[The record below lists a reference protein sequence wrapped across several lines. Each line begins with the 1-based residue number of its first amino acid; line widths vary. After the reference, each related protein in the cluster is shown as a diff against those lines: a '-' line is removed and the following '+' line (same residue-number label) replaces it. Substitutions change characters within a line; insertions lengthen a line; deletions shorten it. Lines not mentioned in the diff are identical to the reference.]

1 MISSAPH
8 RRNFLRENNL
18 ARKTTRKKASGPR
31 ENPVRPVVLPA
42 WAAGLSAD
50 RGWGRWLLIA
60 FVLWLLLA
68 VLYPGP
74 MFRAEVFQSSD
85 SSNADA
91 FERAGDALL
100 ADGHYPLWNPYLF
113 AGMPSFGSLAYV
125 KFLYPPTPVFNFLQN
140 QVRFVPL
147 TWMLGHLLMGGLG
160 MAWLLSRWKLPL
172 GFLVL
177 GAVIWLLFPKV
188 VAWGVYGH
196 GSKLLAAMYLPWI
209 VGWALKVLDG
219 GGRRAVGMTG
229 LLLGLQI
236 LSGHIQIT
244 YYTLLVTGWLGLWS
258 TVRPFEPHLRSV
270 KAAVRGRRLG
280 FLVLGI
286 CLGFMI
292 GGIML
297 LPVHDYAA
305 ISIRG
310 QDAAGGGGVGLDYA
324 TGWSLAPRELGTFV
338 LPASAGFGKATYL
351 GHMPFTDYPNYFG
364 VLLLLLAAAGWVR
377 GARGLTAALGVMS
390 VLAILISFGNFGFG
404 FYEWLYGWL
413 PFFNKFR
420 IPSMILITV
429 AFALAIL
436 AARGAASWRDG
447 PTTSFPPV
455 LLPAALG
462 LVGLVFLLGGAGSL
476 FRGPYETGLAAL
488 AAGAGRQAPD
498 ILLEKAWLLHRADLI
513 RIGLIMMTA
522 GSAFW
527 YSLRNEGF
535 RRRGLVWVLVILVA
549 TDLLAVDRR
558 IVYPE
563 RSLQQVGVD
572 QAGRT
577 HLMAAQPMG
586 RTYVR
591 QDREKPGP
599 AAEVLARALGHER
612 VWPLGPL
619 GGQNTWMADGIRSL
633 GGYHPAKL
641 ARYEPIRKRLFSE
654 QPAGRL
660 ASWLG
665 GSVVA
670 FDGPFGEAEFRALA
684 ALGCDL
690 AHEPVREGN
699 PWLYRNRS
707 ALPRAR
713 MVTAWRL
720 VDSLPE
726 KDALEPFLDGIQAG
740 DIDVIGTV
748 FLEQAPAVVP
758 VPAVSDLPAPVFV
771 VDSMN
776 EVVLETESPVPALL
790 LLSDMMAPGWKV
802 QVDGSDGILLEADL
816 VLRAVAL
823 EAGRHTVRFHYSD
836 PSVRS
841 GLTLSVSGVILM
853 ALLLFPMGRFRRG
866 AKTGE
871 KTIDE

>member
-1 MISSAPH
+1 MISSTPH
-8 RRNFLRENNL
+8 RRYFLRENKL
-18 ARKTTRKKASGPR
+18 ARKSTRHKSSGPR
-31 ENPVRPVVLPA
+31 KNPVRPTVLPA
-42 WAAGLSAD
+42 WAVGMFAD
-50 RGWGRWLLIA
+50 RGWRRWLLVA
-60 FVLWLLLA
+60 LLLWLLLA
-68 VLYPGP
+68 MLYPGP

-91 FERAGDALL
+91 FERAGDAVL
-100 ADGHYPLWNPYLF
+100 AEGHYPLWNPYLF

-125 KFLYPPTPVFNFLQN
+125 KFLYPPTVVFNFLQN
-140 QVRFVPL
+140 QVRFAPL

-177 GAVIWLLFPKV
+177 GAVIWILFPKV
-188 VAWGVYGH
+188 VAWGVHGH

-236 LSGHIQIT
+236 LSGHVQIT
-244 YYTLLVTGWLGLWS
+244 YYTLLVIGWLGLWN
-258 TVRPFEPHLRSV
+258 TVRPFEPHLRPV
-270 KAAVRGRRLG
+270 KPVVRWRRLG
-280 FLVLGI
+280 FLGLGL

-310 QDAAGGGGVGLDYA
+310 QDTVGGGGVGLDYA

-338 LPASAGFGKATYL
+338 LPAAAGFGMATYL
-351 GHMPFTDYPNYFG
+351 GHMPFNDYPNYFG

-377 GARGLTAALGVMS
+377 GGRGLTAALGTMS
-390 VLAILISFGNFGFG
+390 VLAVLISFGNFGFG

-429 AFALAIL
+429 AFALSIL

-447 PTTSFPPV
+447 SATALPPV
-455 LLPAALG
+455 FLPAALG
-462 LVGLVFLLGGAGSL
+462 LVGVVFLLGGGTSL
-476 FRGPYETGLAAL
+476 FRGQYEAALAAL

-498 ILLEKAWLLHRADLI
+498 ILLEKAWLLHRSDLI
-513 RIGLIMMTA
+513 RIGLILMAT
-522 GSAFW
+522 GSALW

-535 RRRGLVWVLVILVA
+535 RSRGLVWVLVLLVA
-549 TDLLAVDRR
+549 TDLAAVDRR
-558 IVYPE
+558 IIYPE
-563 RSLQQVGVD
+563 RSLQQIGVD
-572 QAGRT
+572 ATGRT
-577 HLMAAQPMG
+577 RLMAAQPMA
-586 RTYVR
+586 RAYVR
-591 QDREKPGP
+591 QDRNNPGP
-599 AAEVLARALGHER
+599 AAEALARAIGHDR

-619 GGQNTWMADGIRSL
+619 GGQNIWMADGIRSL

-654 QPAGRL
+654 RPAGRL

-665 GSVVA
+665 GRVVA
-670 FDGPFGEAEFRALA
+670 FGGPFGEAEFSTLA

-690 AHEPVREGN
+690 AHEPVHEGN
-699 PWLYRNRS
+699 LWFYRNRS

-713 MVTAWRL
+713 LVTAWRS

-726 KDALEPFLDGIQAG
+726 KDALEPFLDGIQSG
-740 DIDVIGTV
+740 DIDVAGTV
-748 FLEQAPAVVP
+748 FLDRAPAVEP
-758 VPAVSDLPAPVFV
+758 IPAASVLPAPVFV

-776 EVVLETESPVPALL
+776 EVILQTESPVPALL
-790 LLSDMMAPGWKV
+790 LLSDMMTPGWRV
-802 QVDGSDGILLEADL
+802 QVDGADGSLLQADL

-823 EAGRHTVRFHYSD
+823 EAGRHTVRFHYRD
-836 PSVRS
+836 PSVRA

-853 ALLLFPMGRFRRG
+853 ALLLFPFGRFRPG
-866 AKTGE
+866 AKTGDR
-871 KTIDE
+871 TADE

>member
-1 MISSAPH
+1 M
-8 RRNFLRENNL
+8 
-18 ARKTTRKKASGPR
+18 
-31 ENPVRPVVLPA
+31 
-42 WAAGLSAD
+42 
-50 RGWGRWLLIA
+50 A

-74 MFRAEVFQSSD
+74 MFRAEVFQSGD
-85 SSNADA
+85 SSNAEA
-91 FERAGDALL
+91 FGRAGDAVL
-100 ADGHYPLWNPYLF
+100 AEGHYPLWNPFLF

-125 KFLYPPTPVFNFLQN
+125 KFLYPPTAVFNFLQN
-140 QVRFVPL
+140 QVRFAPL

-177 GAVIWLLFPKV
+177 GAVVWLLFPKV
-188 VAWGVYGH
+188 VAWGVHGH
-196 GSKLLAAMYLPWI
+196 GSKLVAAMYLPWV

-219 GGRRAVGMTG
+219 GGRRAIGMTG
-229 LLLGLQI
+229 LMLGLQI
-236 LSGHIQIT
+236 LIGHVQIT
-244 YYTLLVTGWLGLWS
+244 YYTLLVIGWLGLWT

-270 KAAVRGRRLG
+270 KAAVRWRRLG
-280 FLVLGI
+280 FLMLGL

-310 QDAAGGGGVGLDYA
+310 QDTAGGGGVGLDYA
-324 TGWSLAPRELGTFV
+324 TGWSLAPKELGTFV
-338 LPASAGFGKATYL
+338 LPAAAGFGKATYL
-351 GHMPFTDYPNYFG
+351 GHMPIADYPNYFG
-364 VLLLLLAAAGWVR
+364 VLLFLLAAAGWSR
-377 GARGLTAALGVMS
+377 GGRGLTAALGLMS
-390 VLAILISFGNFGFG
+390 VLAVLISFGNFGFG
-404 FYEWLYGWL
+404 VYEWLYGWL

-436 AARGAASWRDG
+436 AARGAASWRDRES
-447 PTTSFPPV
+447 TNFPPV
-455 LLPAALG
+455 VLPATLG
-462 LVGLVFLLGGAGSL
+462 LVGLVFFLGGGASL
-476 FRGPYETGLAAL
+476 FRGPYEAGLASL
-488 AAGAGRQAPD
+488 AAEAGRQAPA
-498 ILLEKAWLLHRADLI
+498 IILEKAWLLHRADLI
-513 RIGLIMMTA
+513 RIGLILMAT

-572 QAGRT
+572 AAGRPR
-577 HLMAAQPMG
+577 LMAAQPMG
-586 RTYVR
+586 RPYVR
-591 QDREKPGP
+591 KDRDKPGP
-599 AAEVLARALGHER
+599 AAEVLTGVLGHER

-619 GGQNTWMADGIRSL
+619 GGQNIWMADGIRSL

-641 ARYEPIRKRLFSE
+641 ASYEPIRKRLFSE

-660 ASWLG
+660 ASWLAG
-665 GSVVA
+665 RVVA
-670 FDGPFGEAEFRALA
+670 FGGPFGEAEFVALA

-690 AHEPVREGN
+690 DRQPVHKGN
-699 PWLYRNRS
+699 PWFYHNRS

-713 MVTAWRL
+713 LMTVWRL

-740 DIDVIGTV
+740 DIDVAGTV
-748 FLEQAPAVVP
+748 ILDQAPVP
-758 VPAVSDLPAPVFV
+758 IPIPAASTLPAPVFV

-790 LLSDMMAPGWKV
+790 LLSDMMAPGWRV
-802 QVDGSDGILLEADL
+802 QVDGADRILLEADL

-823 EAGRHTVRFHYSD
+823 EAGRHTVRFHYRD
-836 PSVRS
+836 ASVQA
-841 GLTLSVSGVILM
+841 GLTLSVSGVILL
-853 ALLLFPMGRFRRG
+853 ALLLIPMGRFRRE
-866 AKTGE
+866 AKTGDR
-871 KTIDE
+871 TDDE